1 MLVQNNTPNLNPTSS
16 NNSLQTSAKK
26 SPSDTLNFKDTLQLA
41 KENLQVN
48 DTNTQSS
55 YSITT
60 EKKYK
65 PFKAWVTVNQ
75 NGTHQID
82 NKTSTKF
89 TDFLNNTSSQTPV
102 SKAQYL
108 KATEELSSLMDELRE
123 LALSEHGK
131 DSELGYYLFH
141 MSYGFKADVS
151 CVENLPQTIQQNM
164 QKLHSNL
171 NSQREYEDDM
181 FQLISNIEH
190 YFSFSSMLTQYAVD
204 FFDFVDDKFSGLDD
218 ERIKENLAI
227 MKAYWDD
234 KSASQA
240 NVVLDDETRVEFKIE
255 ETQDESH
262 YSVRIL
268 GAESSLFFQSLCL
281 RYENGVR
288 SLYACNFLE
297 LEQDLSQNF
306 NLHSYENEKFESL
319 FKLFENHENFKS
331 FNVSN
336 SNSNTNRPKPN
347 LNNTLDQ
354 TYSLNNKTYEKDLNS
369 SLLQKALQEL
379 V

>member
-1 MLVQNNTPNLNPTSS
+1 MLVQNNTLDLNPTSS
-16 NNSLQTSAKK
+16 NSSLQTSAKK

-131 DSELGYYLFH
+131 DSELGYY
-141 MSYGFKADVS
+141 MSILPASLKFDVS
-151 CVENLPQTIQQNM
+151 CIESLPCAIKENLQKLNSNSKSQEGYEENIFLINSLIKDYFFESSILTQNM
-164 QKLHSNL
+164 AN
-171 NSQREYEDDM
+171 
-181 FQLISNIEH
+181 
-190 YFSFSSMLTQYAVD
+190 

-240 NVVLDDETRVEFKIE
+240 NVMLNDGTRVEFKIE

-288 SLYACNFLE
+288 SLYACDFLE

-306 NLHSYENEKFESL
+306 NLHSYENEKFENL

-336 SNSNTNRPKPN
+336 LNSNTNHPKPN